1 MHEIN
6 GKPDEGRLRILF
18 LYQMLLRE
26 SDENHTLSTQEIM
39 RRMEAEHGITM
50 HRTTI
55 PKDVDLLRQVGI
67 DVRSER
73 RRALH
78 YYIPEGPFT
87 IPELRL
93 LIDAVLS
100 SKFITEQKSKAL
112 IEKIIGL
119 TRPLNSDKLH
129 RAIHAT
135 GKAKSENEK
144 GYTIVNVI
152 NEAIFSKHKLSF
164 YYYDYDNRKK
174 HVLKNGGVPY
184 TVSPYDLIYDGDFYY
199 MTGFCDE
206 RDEVRTFRVDR
217 IEKTPELLTED
228 AAKRPKDYRVER
240 YTQEVTRMFST
251 EETVEVTL
259 LCEAELM
266 KAVIDHFGLSVR
278 TKPVGENQF
287 CATAKVC
294 PSPTFYRWVF
304 GWGGKMQIER
314 PQAVKEKYMQMLYE
328 EIRKY
333 SHKGN

>member
-1 MHEIN
+1 MSKEVIEVLEIN

-152 NEAIFSKHKLSF
+152 NEAIF
-164 YYYDYDNRKK
+164 
-174 HVLKNGGVPY
+174 
-184 TVSPYDLIYDGDFYY
+184 
-199 MTGFCDE
+199 
-206 RDEVRTFRVDR
+206 
-217 IEKTPELLTED
+217 
-228 AAKRPKDYRVER
+228 
-240 YTQEVTRMFST
+240 
-251 EETVEVTL
+251 
-259 LCEAELM
+259 
-266 KAVIDHFGLSVR
+266 
-278 TKPVGENQF
+278 
-287 CATAKVC
+287 
-294 PSPTFYRWVF
+294 
-304 GWGGKMQIER
+304 MQ
-314 PQAVKEKYMQMLYE
+314 KQML
-328 EIRKY
+328 
-333 SHKGN
+333 